1 MTKYFP
7 RPLTKKSSLAH
18 FYNKVTVSRPL
29 RTEGLTYVDSI
40 IIFYSTCVQYSQEN
54 KNKTFHVKYY
64 ICFIYHVSS
73 PITIFYVTIDS
84 GLFDVVWSEPQN
96 DSYNYF
102 KNPDMT
108 LDNTQ
113 M

>member
-1 MTKYFP
+1 M
-7 RPLTKKSSLAH
+7 LIL
-18 FYNKVTVSRPL
+18 L
-29 RTEGLTYVDSI
+29 L
-40 IIFYSTCVQYSQEN
+40 YSTL
-54 KNKTFHVKYY
+54 
-64 ICFIYHVSS
+64 HVSNIHKKIKIKRFMS
-73 PITIFYVTIDS
+73 SIMFVIYTTFLQQITIFYVTIDS

-102 KNPDMT
+102 NNPDMT